1 MYGPLR
7 SSRPRVCSVLRHP
20 VSTRP
25 YSRGKH
31 PSWGLGRIVSEF
43 GVALTKLD
51 LSESVLEA
59 LNTTR
64 RESGQIVEI
73 VLASMVRALRAGDK
87 VEIRGFGTFH
97 TRA

>member
-1 MYGPLR
+1 
-7 SSRPRVCSVLRHP
+7 
-20 VSTRP
+20 
-25 YSRGKH
+25 
-31 PSWGLGRIVSEF
+31 
-43 GVALTKLD
+43 VALTKLD